1 MNINMTPMEAYR
13 IISGCMDELVRMR
26 LTMMPKAEKAW
37 SEDEIVAQVI
47 AFQALRRMEENDDG
61 RK

>member
-1 MNINMTPMEAYR
+1 MTINMTPMEAYR

-26 LTMMPKAEKAW
+26 LALMPKADKAW
-37 SEDEIVAQVI
+37 SEDETMAQVI
-47 AFQALRRMEENDDG
+47 AFQALRKMGENDDG